1 LLLVA
6 AKLQTFYPEVMGVL
20 AAVAAHRAV
29 LIMLA
34 GLEFLIKG
42 ILAAVVIPLVLLV
55 PVAVAGLEQ

>member
-20 AAVAAHRAV
+20 AAVVAHRAV

-42 ILAAVVIPLVLLV
+42 ILAAVVIPVVLLV